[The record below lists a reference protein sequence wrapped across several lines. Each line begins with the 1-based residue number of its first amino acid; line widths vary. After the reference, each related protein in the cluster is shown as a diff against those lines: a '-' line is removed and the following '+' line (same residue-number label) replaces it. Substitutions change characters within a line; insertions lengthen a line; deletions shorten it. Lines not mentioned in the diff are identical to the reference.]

1 MCQTGLTI
9 GEGFMSTPASDSA
22 AAETIVLIHGMWMT
36 PLSWE
41 HWVNHYTDRGHRVL
55 APAWPGL
62 DKEPEELR
70 RDPSPLRGID
80 ITAAV
85 DHYDKIIRG
94 LDRPPIII
102 GHSFGGLFAQLLLDR
117 GLGAAG
123 VALGTAAPKGVL
135 KLPLS
140 TLRAAWPALR
150 NPANLNK
157 ETPLTQ
163 KQFHWCFTNALSSEE
178 SDAVYRRYY
187 IPGSARPFFQ
197 AGLANFNPNA
207 KTKVNFRNPARPPLL
222 LATGTLDRIG
232 PPSVNVSTFNQ
243 QRKAPSVTEHKEY
256 PGRSHWPGQDGWEE
270 LADDLLN
277 WTVEHA
283 RAGAAQPTEVRSS

>member
-1 MCQTGLTI
+1 
-9 GEGFMSTPASDSA
+9 MSSTASDPA
-22 AAETIVLIHGMWMT
+22 KAETIVLIHGMWMT

-41 HWVNHYTDRGHRVL
+41 HWINHYADRGHRVL

-80 ITAAV
+80 ITHAV

-135 KLPLS
+135 KLPFS
-140 TLRAAWPALR
+140 TLRSSWPALG
-150 NPANLNK
+150 NPANLKK
-157 ETPLTQ
+157 ETPLTP
-163 KQFHWCFTNALSSEE
+163 KQFHWCFTNALSRDE

-197 AGLANFNPNA
+197 AGFANFNPNA
-207 KTKVNFRNPARPPLL
+207 KTKVNYKNPARAPLL
-222 LATGTLDRIG
+222 LVTGAEDRIC
-232 PPSVNVSTFNQ
+232 PPSVNKSNFKQ
-243 QRKAPSVTEHKEY
+243 QRKAPSATDHKEY

-270 LADDLLN
+270 VADYALN
-277 WTVEHA
+277 WTLEKSS
-283 RAGAAQPTEVRSS
+283 GATGSVAPEGEVRTTV

>member
-1 MCQTGLTI
+1 
-9 GEGFMSTPASDSA
+9 MSSSASDQPQ
-22 AAETIVLIHGMWMT
+22 AETIVLIHGMWMT

-80 ITAAV
+80 ITHVV
-85 DHYDKIIRG
+85 DYYDKIIRG

-117 GLGAAG
+117 GLGVAG
-123 VALGTAAPKGVL
+123 VALDTAAPRGVL

-140 TLRAAWPALR
+140 TLRASWPALR
-150 NPANLNK
+150 NPANLPK

-163 KQFHWCFTNALSSEE
+163 QQFHWCFTNALSRDE
-178 SDAVYRRYY
+178 SDSVYGRYY

-207 KTKVNFRNPARPPLL
+207 ATKINYTNPARAPLL
-222 LATGTLDRIG
+222 LLTGTEDRIC
-232 PPSVNVSTFNQ
+232 PPSVNMSNFKQ

-270 LADDLLN
+270 VADYLLN
-277 WTVEHA
+277 WTTEHA
-283 RAGAAQPTEVRSS
+283 RASDARSADARERAATSPT

>member
-1 MCQTGLTI
+1 
-9 GEGFMSTPASDSA
+9 MSSTASDRPQ
-22 AAETIVLIHGMWMT
+22 AETIVLIHGMWMT

-41 HWVNHYTDRGHRVL
+41 HWVSHYTDRGHRVL

-70 RDPSPLRGID
+70 RDPSPLRGLSIRGV
-80 ITAAV
+80 V
-85 DHYDKIIRG
+85 DHYDKIIRA

-102 GHSFGGLFAQLLLDR
+102 GHSFGGLFTQLLLDR

-150 NPANLNK
+150 NPVNLNQ
-157 ETPLTQ
+157 ETPLTPE
-163 KQFHWCFTNALSSEE
+163 QFHWCFTNALTRDD
-178 SDAVYRRYY
+178 SDSVYRRYS

-207 KTKVNFRNPARPPLL
+207 ATKVDYENPVRAPLL
-222 LATGTLDRIG
+222 LATGTLDRIC
-232 PPSVNVSTFNQ
+232 PPSVNESNFKQ

-270 LADDLLN
+270 LADFFLN
-277 WTVEHA
+277 WTIKHVRGGATHSAETPA
-283 RAGAAQPTEVRSS
+283 RAASSPTRSS

>member
-1 MCQTGLTI
+1 
-9 GEGFMSTPASDSA
+9 MSSTASDPA
-22 AAETIVLIHGMWMT
+22 KAETIVLIHGMWMT

-41 HWVNHYTDRGHRVL
+41 HWINHYADRGHRVL

-80 ITAAV
+80 VTNVV
-85 DHYDKIIRG
+85 DHYDKIIRA

-135 KLPLS
+135 KLPFS
-140 TLRAAWPALR
+140 TLRSSWPALG
-150 NPANLNK
+150 NPANLKK
-157 ETPLTQ
+157 ETPLTP
-163 KQFHWCFTNALSSEE
+163 KQFHWCFTNALSRDE

-197 AGLANFNPNA
+197 AGFANFNPNA
-207 KTKVNFRNPARPPLL
+207 KTKVNYKNPARAPLL
-222 LATGTLDRIG
+222 LVTGAEDRIC
-232 PPSVNVSTFNQ
+232 PPSVNKSNFKQ
-243 QRKAPSVTEHKEY
+243 QRKAPSATDHKEY

-270 LADDLLN
+270 VADYALN
-277 WTVEHA
+277 WTLEKSS
-283 RAGAAQPTEVRSS
+283 GATGSVAPEGEVRTTV

>member
-1 MCQTGLTI
+1 
-9 GEGFMSTPASDSA
+9 MSSTASDPA
-22 AAETIVLIHGMWMT
+22 KAETIVLIHGMWMT

-41 HWVNHYTDRGHRVL
+41 HWINHYADRGHRVL

-80 ITAAV
+80 VTNVV
-85 DHYDKIIRG
+85 DHYDKIIRA

-102 GHSFGGLFAQLLLDR
+102 GHSFGGLVAQLLLDR

-135 KLPLS
+135 KLPFS
-140 TLRAAWPALR
+140 TLRSSWPALG
-150 NPANLNK
+150 NPANLKK
-157 ETPLTQ
+157 ETPLTP
-163 KQFHWCFTNALSSEE
+163 KQFHWCFTNALSRDE

-197 AGLANFNPNA
+197 AGFANFNPNA
-207 KTKVNFRNPARPPLL
+207 KTKVNYKNPARAPLL
-222 LATGTLDRIG
+222 LVTGAEDRIC
-232 PPSVNVSTFNQ
+232 PPSVNKSNFKQ
-243 QRKAPSVTEHKEY
+243 QRKAPSATDHKEY

-270 LADDLLN
+270 VADYALN
-277 WTVEHA
+277 WTLEKSS
-283 RAGAAQPTEVRSS
+283 GATGSVAPEGEVRTTV

>member
-1 MCQTGLTI
+1 
-9 GEGFMSTPASDSA
+9 
-22 AAETIVLIHGMWMT
+22 MT

-41 HWVNHYTDRGHRVL
+41 HWIDHFTDRGYRVL

-80 ITAAV
+80 ITAVV

-102 GHSFGGLFAQLLLDR
+102 GHSFGGLFTQLLLDR

-123 VALGTAAPKGVL
+123 VALGTGAPKGVL
-135 KLPLS
+135 RLPLS
-140 TLRAAWPALR
+140 TLRAAWPALG
-150 NPANLNK
+150 NPANLKK
-157 ETPLTQ
+157 ETPLTE
-163 KQFHWCFTNALSSEE
+163 KQFHWCFTNALSRDE

-197 AGLANFNPNA
+197 AGFANFNANA
-207 KTKVNFRNPARPPLL
+207 ATKINYRNPARAPLL
-222 LATGTLDRIG
+222 LATGTEDRIC
-232 PPSVNVSTFNQ
+232 PPSVNKSNFKQ
-243 QRKAPSVTEHKEY
+243 QQKATSATDEKEF
-256 PGRSHWPGQDGWEE
+256 PGRSHFPGQDRWEE
-270 LADDLLN
+270 VADDLLN
-277 WTVEHA
+277 WALEHT
-283 RAGAAQPTEVRSS
+283 RAGATQPVEAPEEAATRSS

>member
-1 MCQTGLTI
+1 
-9 GEGFMSTPASDSA
+9 MSSTASDQPQ
-22 AAETIVLIHGMWMT
+22 AETIVLIHGMWMT
-36 PLSWE
+36 LLSWE
-41 HWVNHYTDRGHRVL
+41 HWVSHYTDRGHRVL

-70 RDPSPLRGID
+70 RDPSPLRGLGIGD
-80 ITAAV
+80 VV

-150 NPANLNK
+150 NPANLKK
-157 ETPLTQ
+157 ETPLTPD
-163 KQFHWCFTNALSSEE
+163 QFHWCFTNALSREQ
-178 SDAVYRRYY
+178 SDSVYRRYY

-197 AGLANFNPNA
+197 AGLGNFNPNA
-207 KTKVNFRNPARPPLL
+207 ASKVTYDNPARPPLL
-222 LATGTLDRIG
+222 LATGTADRIC
-232 PPSVNVSTFNQ
+232 PPSVNSSNFKQ
-243 QRKAPSVTEHKEY
+243 QQKAPSVTAHKEF

-270 LADDLLN
+270 VADYLLN
-277 WTVEHA
+277 WTIEHA
-283 RAGAAQPTEVRSS
+283 RSGSTQRAETPDRAATSPA

>member
-1 MCQTGLTI
+1 
-9 GEGFMSTPASDSA
+9 MSSSASDQPQ
-22 AAETIVLIHGMWMT
+22 AETIVLIHGMWMT

-80 ITAAV
+80 ITHVV

-117 GLGAAG
+117 GLGVAG
-123 VALGTAAPKGVL
+123 VALDTAAPKGVL

-140 TLRAAWPALR
+140 TLRAAWPALG
-150 NPANLNK
+150 NPANLPK

-163 KQFHWCFTNALSSEE
+163 KQFHWCFTNALSRDE
-178 SDAVYRRYY
+178 SDSVYERYY

-207 KTKVNFRNPARPPLL
+207 ATKVNYRNPARAPLL
-222 LATGTLDRIG
+222 LVTGTEDRIC
-232 PPSVNVSTFNQ
+232 PPAVSESNFKQ
-243 QRKAPSVTEHKEY
+243 QRKAPALTEHKEY

-270 LADDLLN
+270 VADYLLN
-277 WTVEHA
+277 WTTDHA
-283 RAGAAQPTEVRSS
+283 RASDARSADARERAATSPT